1 MDNQELNNIDEGSM
15 AMDSLKPASH
25 PVTDDS
31 KSKFEYIKH
40 AIGAMHAMS
49 KDELVKWH
57 NQTIAQ
63 YHAGKDWGVGDKSS
77 HNQSSIDM
85 HGSAASS
92 STGPKTRDPMPK
104 LSVKEDVEEM
114 FAGQDLSEE
123 FKEKASTLFEAAV
136 TARTMLEVARL
147 EEEYQETLEEAVNEI
162 NEELTS
168 KIDSYLDYVVESW
181 MKENE
186 VAIESTLRNEL
197 TSDFIDGL
205 RNLFA
210 EHYVDVPQDK
220 VNVVESLAEKVEELE
235 ARLND
240 QINENIEIKRSLL
253 DAEKDAIVESFSEG
267 LALSQQE
274 KFKALVEGVDFDGDF
289 DTYARKLSIIKENYF
304 AIEKKAPVS
313 TNIEEETFEIE
324 SSTTVGIDPTVSK
337 YVQAISRTL
346 KK

>member
-1 MDNQELNNIDEGSM
+1 MDNQEINEGSM

-25 PVTDDS
+25 PVTDDP
-31 KSKFEYIKH
+31 KSKLEYIKH
-40 AIGAMHAMS
+40 AIGTMHAMS

-57 NQTIAQ
+57 NETIAQ
-63 YHAGKDWGVGDKSS
+63 YHAGKNWGVGDKSA

-85 HGSAASS
+85 HGSAAST

-104 LSVKEDVEEM
+104 LSVKEDVADLFE
-114 FAGQDLSEE
+114 GQDLSEE

-147 EEEYQETLEEAVNEI
+147 EEEYQTQIEEAVSEI
-162 NEELTS
+162 HEELTS

-181 MKENE
+181 MEENQ
-186 VAIESTLRNEL
+186 VAIESSLRNEL
-197 TSDFIDGL
+197 TSDFITGL
-205 RNLFA
+205 KNLFV

-220 VNVVESLAEKVEELE
+220 VDVVESMAEKIDELE
-235 ARLND
+235 TKLND
-240 QINENIEIKRSLL
+240 QINENIEIKNALL
-253 DAEKDAIVESFSEG
+253 ETEKDVVVESFVEG

-274 KFKALVEGVDFDGDF
+274 KFKALIEGVDFDGDL

-304 AIEKKAPVS
+304 TSEKKAPVS

-324 SSTTVGIDPTVSK
+324 ASPYVGADPVVSK
-337 YVQAISRTL
+337 YAQALSRTL